1 MVILT
6 VSVVVVVVVST
17 TTSVWIGPVGVV
29 WPVVVAVA
37 VVCGRVITGPH
48 DPLLLGV
55 LLRHCDV
62 LRDLGWV
69 LVRGL
74 HAARSVD
81 RRIVRE
87 EGSLTLSTTWIWC
100 TGIHFV
106 FLSI

>member
-6 VSVVVVVVVST
+6 VSVVVVIVST
-17 TTSVWIGPVGVV
+17 TASVRIRAVGVV

-55 LLRHCDV
+55 LLRHWDV
-62 LRDLGWV
+62 LWDLGWV
-69 LVRGL
+69 RVRGL
-74 HAARSVD
+74 HAARSVGS
-81 RRIVRE
+81 RIVRE